1 MEDVTAAAAYI
12 ALLLWVVTVVVTV
25 AIEGVAW

>member
-1 MEDVTAAAAYI
+1 MDDVTAAAAYI
-12 ALLLWVVTVVVTV
+12 ALLLWIVTVVVTV